1 MPQSLAKFESSI
13 SSSMSTAI
21 DQIQRIQDQVHTLI
35 ERYRLAISELE
46 EKSLQV
52 ENLSRELMLQKQ
64 KGSTMQSEIE
74 QLRLLMA
81 FNGTQAERQAL
92 KSQLNEWVREINKC
106 LAQLNA

>member
-1 MPQSLAKFESSI
+1 MPQRLAKFECSTYP
-13 SSSMSTAI
+13 SMSTLI
-21 DQIQRIQDQVHTLI
+21 DQTQRIQDQVHSLI
-35 ERYRLAISELE
+35 ERYRLAIGELE
-46 EKSLQV
+46 EKAQQV
-52 ENLSRELMLQKQ
+52 EDLHAELKVQKQ
-64 KGSTMQSEIE
+64 NSSQLRSEIE

>member
-1 MPQSLAKFESSI
+1 MFNFLFNVHCNRPDTTHSG
-13 SSSMSTAI
+13 SSSYFDRAL
-21 DQIQRIQDQVHTLI
+21 QIVYFVTGREVP
-35 ERYRLAISELE
+35 AGGEL
-46 EKSLQV
+46 KPGADA
-52 ENLSRELMLQKQ
+52 QKQ

>member
-1 MPQSLAKFESSI
+1 
-13 SSSMSTAI
+13 
-21 DQIQRIQDQVHTLI
+21 
-35 ERYRLAISELE
+35 
-46 EKSLQV
+46 
-52 ENLSRELMLQKQ
+52 
-64 KGSTMQSEIE
+64 MQSEIE

>member
-1 MPQSLAKFESSI
+1 
-13 SSSMSTAI
+13 
-21 DQIQRIQDQVHTLI
+21 LI